1 MSGFI
6 ARSFVNELLARVDIV
21 DVIERRLPL
30 KKQGKN
36 YSACC
41 PFHNEKTPSFSVSPD
56 KQFYHCFGCG
66 VSGNAVG
73 FIMEYEG
80 QGFVES
86 VESIAQ
92 EMGVEVVYETS
103 QTPQQDPIKH
113 LFPVMQQVSHYYQQQ
128 LKTNSLAKTAVEYLK
143 NRGLSGQIA
152 KQYGIGYAPDGWQNL
167 IQLKIESEDLEKD
180 LIDSGMLIKND
191 KGRVYDRFRDRIM
204 FPIRNRRGQTIGF
217 GGRIIDQGEPKYLN
231 SPETRLFHKGSEL
244 YGLYEM
250 RQQRQ
255 KIDKILVVEGY
266 MDVVA
271 LAQFGIQNAAA
282 TLGTATSSEHLNSL
296 FRICPTIVLC
306 FDGDKAG
313 KKAAIRAIE
322 NALGLLKDTREVR
335 IMFLPDGEDPDSMVR
350 KIGTEAFNQGV
361 NEAIT
366 LFDFLIQH
374 LTSQVDMN
382 TFEGP
387 AKLVHLALPFS
398 AAITDPLLKTRFDHQ
413 LSVLSGVSEKQ
424 IQDILQKDQQNK
436 PSYRINSQT
445 RRGTNTQQNTPTQ
458 SHSAANKTNQFAK
471 SSANN
476 KQKGP
481 FRRAITLLL
490 QNPDALPAADLSWVK
505 TINDA
510 GAKIFAQL
518 IELIQKNEA
527 VTTGMLIENW
537 RDQAEES
544 ALKRLANQDLL
555 LDDEQIASELPDLL
569 AQLEKS
575 LLLNQWDD
583 LIAKSKLQPLSAQE
597 KQQLKSLQT
606 KIATRG

>member
-1 MSGFI
+1 MAGRIPQSFI
-6 ARSFVNELLARVDIV
+6 NELLARVDIV
-21 DVIERRLPL
+21 DVIERRIPL
-30 KKQGKN
+30 KKTGKN

-56 KQFYHCFGCG
+56 KQFYYCFGCG
-66 VSGNAVG
+66 VSGNALT

-80 QGFVES
+80 QEFVDSIES
-86 VESIAQ
+86 LAQ
-92 EMGVEVVYETS
+92 DMGMEVVREDY
-103 QTPQQDPIKH
+103 QGPQVDPVKH
-113 LFPVMQQVSHYYQQQ
+113 LFPVMEKVADYYQQQ
-128 LKTNSLAKTAVEYLK
+128 LKTNPSAKKAIEYLK

-152 KQYGIGYAPDGWQNL
+152 KQYAIGYAPDGWQNL
-167 IQLKIESEDLEKD
+167 IQLDIPSENLEKD
-180 LIDSGMLIKND
+180 LIDTGMLIKND

-204 FPIRNRRGQTIGF
+204 FPIRNRRGQCIGF

-250 RQQRQ
+250 RKQRQ
-255 KIDKILVVEGY
+255 KIEKIIVVEGY

-271 LAQFGIQNAAA
+271 LAQYGINNAAA

-296 FRICPTIVLC
+296 FRICPSIVLC

-322 NALGLLKDTREVR
+322 NALGLLKDAREIR
-335 IMFLPDGEDPDSMVR
+335 IMFLPDGEDPDTMVR
-350 KIGTEAFNQGV
+350 KIGTDAFNQKV
-361 NEAIT
+361 DEAIT

-398 AAITDPLLKTRFDHQ
+398 HAITDPLLKTRFDHQ
-413 LSVLSGVSEKQ
+413 LSILSGVSDQQLKSILDSSKPARPQQEVKTTREVTATKQ
-424 IQDILQKDQQNK
+424 TVAPQQNK
-436 PSYRINSQT
+436 S
-445 RRGTNTQQNTPTQ
+445 
-458 SHSAANKTNQFAK
+458 
-471 SSANN
+471 
-476 KQKGP
+476 QKGP

-490 QNPDALPAADLSWVK
+490 QNPDALPAANLDW
-505 TINDA
+505 IAQIDDP
-510 GAKIFAQL
+510 GAAIFTKLA
-518 IELIQKNEA
+518 ELIRQNEA

-537 RDQAEES
+537 RGKPEEA

-555 LDDEQIASELPDLL
+555 INNQQIAAELPDLL
-569 AQLEKS
+569 AGLEKE
-575 LLLNQWDD
+575 LLVEQIEKLT
-583 LIAKSKLQPLSAQE
+583 AKSKLQPLNHQE
-597 KQQLKSLQT
+597 KQQLTELMK

>member
-6 ARSFVNELLARVDIV
+6 PRTFVNELLARVDIV
-21 DVIERRLPL
+21 DVIERRLAL
-30 KKQGKN
+30 KKTGKN

-56 KQFYHCFGCG
+56 KQFFHCFGCG
-66 VSGNAVG
+66 ISGNAVG
-73 FIMEYEG
+73 FIMEYDG

-86 VESIAQ
+86 VETLAQ
-92 EMGVEVVYETS
+92 DMGIEVVYEEN
-103 QTPQQDPIKH
+103 QAPKQDPIKH
-113 LFPVMQQVSHYYQQQ
+113 LFPVMQQVSNYYQQQ
-128 LKTNSLAKTAVEYLK
+128 LKSNPQAKIAVEYLK
-143 NRGLSGQIA
+143 KRGLSGQIA

-167 IQLKIESEDLEKD
+167 IQLSIPSEDLEKD

-255 KIDKILVVEGY
+255 KIEKILVVEGY

-322 NALGLLKDTREVR
+322 NALSLLKDTREIR

-350 KIGTEAFNQGV
+350 KIGTDAFNQGV

-398 AAITDPLLKTRFDHQ
+398 RAIVDPILKTRFDHQ
-413 LSVLSGVSEKQ
+413 LSLLSGVSEQQ
-424 IQDILQKDQQNK
+424 IQSILQKDQPAQQPAISKAPVPTRHSPQSNNVAHKSISPDRNK
-436 PSYRINSQT
+436 ET
-445 RRGTNTQQNTPTQ
+445 T
-458 SHSAANKTNQFAK
+458 
-471 SSANN
+471 

-481 FRRAITLLL
+481 FRRAICLLL
-490 QNPDALPAADLSWVK
+490 QNPEALPAANLDWVK
-505 TINDA
+505 SLDDP
-510 GAKIFAQL
+510 GAKIFSKLCQL
-518 IELIQKNEA
+518 ILQNEA

-537 RDQAEES
+537 RDQPEET

-555 LDDEQIASELPDLL
+555 LNDEQIAAELPDLL

-575 LLLNQWDD
+575 LLLEQWDN

-597 KQQLKSLQT
+597 KQQLKSLQSQ
-606 KIATRG
+606 IATRG